1 MTYLVLQYEAML
13 KELEGDLP
21 RSRVVG
27 TGPHR
32 DVWLLR
38 FLIGFNWDVKLAA
51 EKFRNMLAFREKHG
65 LDAIRKK

>member
-1 MTYLVLQYEAML
+1 ML
-13 KELEGDLP
+13 KELERDLP
-21 RSRVVG
+21 RSQVVG

-38 FLIGFNWDVKLAA
+38 FLVGFNWDVKVAA

-65 LDAIRKK
+65 VDSIRKKSV

>member
-1 MTYLVLQYEAML
+1 ML
-13 KELEGDLP
+13 KELEQDLP

-38 FLIGFNWDVKLAA
+38 FLIGFNRDIKVAA
-51 EKFRNMLAFREKHG
+51 EKFRNMIAFREKHG
-65 LDAIRKK
+65 LDDIRKK

>member
-1 MTYLVLQYEAML
+1 ML
-13 KELEGDLP
+13 KELERDLP

-38 FLIGFNWDVKLAA
+38 FLIGFNWDVKVAA
-51 EKFRNMLAFREKHG
+51 DKFRNMLAFREKH
-65 LDAIRKK
+65 DVDNIRKK